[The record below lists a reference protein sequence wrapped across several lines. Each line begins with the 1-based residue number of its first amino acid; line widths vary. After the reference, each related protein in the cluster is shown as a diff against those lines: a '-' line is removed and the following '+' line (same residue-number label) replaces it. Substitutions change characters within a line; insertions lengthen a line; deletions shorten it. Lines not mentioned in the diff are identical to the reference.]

1 MAEVS
6 AEFWDTFVA
15 MLNSSLM
22 QRALM
27 IAVLVGTAA
36 PVIGTYL
43 VQRRLALLGD
53 GIGHVALTGV
63 AMGWLAGAA
72 AGSASVD
79 VWAVPGAIIASVA
92 GALLI
97 EFVRE
102 KGKSSADVALALL
115 FYGGI
120 AGGVLL
126 IGIAGGTS
134 ANLTGYLFGSISTVD
149 QLDVWL
155 TAGLAALILGVGLG
169 LRPALFALCHDEEF
183 ARASGLPVRT
193 LNIMVAVTAALTV
206 AISMRVVGVL
216 LVSALM
222 IVPVAVAQLVATS
235 FRKTM
240 GLAMGLGGT
249 ICVVGLSITY
259 FHPMAPGATITMLS
273 IGLYATLAVL
283 RSLIRPSLVH
293 PRPHRGARVNPGSAE
308 RMGDHAHHQ
317 SAHSSRGP
325 VGK

>member
-1 MAEVS
+1 MT
-6 AEFWDTFVA
+6 AEFWDTFAA
-15 MLNSSLM
+15 MLASPLM

-72 AGSASVD
+72 AGSASVE
-79 VWAVPGAIIASVA
+79 VWAVPGAVFASIA

-97 EFVRE
+97 EYVRE
-102 KGKSSADVALALL
+102 KGNSSADVALALL

-126 IGIAGGTS
+126 IGLAGGTS

-169 LRPALFALCHDEEF
+169 LRPALFALCHDEDF
-183 ARASGLPVRT
+183 ARASGLPVRA
-193 LNIMVAVTAALTV
+193 LNIMIAITAALTV

-222 IVPVAVAQLVATS
+222 IVPVAVAQLLATS
-235 FRKTM
+235 FCRTM
-240 GLAMGLGGT
+240 GVAMILGGT
-249 ICVVGLSITY
+249 VCVLGLSITY
-259 FHPMAPGATITMLS
+259 FHPLSPGATITMLS
-273 IGLYATLAVL
+273 ISLYAVLAVV
-283 RSLIRPSLVH
+283 RPLIRPSTGH
-293 PRPHRGARVNPGSAE
+293 RRPHRGASISLRPAGGTA
-308 RMGDHAHHQ
+308 DHAYRLATHGTH
-317 SAHSSRGP
+317 GP
-325 VGK
+325 IGQQ